1 MTSTGSATATAEPA
15 VSRAEWGVYR
25 DFVAMRRQLDRAL
38 EQQLQ
43 RDAGLSGSDYG
54 VLLTLFE
61 SPDRRLR
68 ARDLGELLA
77 WEKSRVSHQVSRME
91 ARGLVDRQECPEDAR
106 GTWIGITPEG
116 RRTLLRAMR
125 DHGTTLRRYFF
136 DVLRPEELEL
146 LQSLSKRVLDAIDPA
161 ACDIQ
166 DSLDASRG

>member
-1 MTSTGSATATAEPA
+1 MNSAGSATATAEPA
-15 VSRAEWGVYR
+15 VSGPEWGAWR
-25 DFVAMRRQLDRAL
+25 DFLAMRRQLDRAL

-43 RDAGLSGSDYG
+43 RDAGLSASDYS

-68 ARDLGELLA
+68 GRDLGELLA

-106 GTWIGITPEG
+106 GTWVGITPDG

-125 DHGTTLRRYFF
+125 DHGATLRKYFF
-136 DVLRPEELEL
+136 DVVRPEELEL
-146 LQSLSKRVLDAIDPA
+146 LQSLSKRVLETIDPP
-161 ACDIQ
+161 ACDIA
-166 DSLDASRG
+166 DSLGASPA

>member
-1 MTSTGSATATAEPA
+1 MNSAGSATATPEPA
-15 VSRAEWGVYR
+15 VTSAQWGVYR

-43 RDAGLSGSDYG
+43 RDAGLSGSDYA

-68 ARDLGELLA
+68 GRDLGELLA

-146 LQSLSKRVLDAIDPA
+146 LQSLSKRVLETIDPP
-161 ACDIQ
+161 ACDLTE
-166 DSLDASRG
+166 SLDASRG